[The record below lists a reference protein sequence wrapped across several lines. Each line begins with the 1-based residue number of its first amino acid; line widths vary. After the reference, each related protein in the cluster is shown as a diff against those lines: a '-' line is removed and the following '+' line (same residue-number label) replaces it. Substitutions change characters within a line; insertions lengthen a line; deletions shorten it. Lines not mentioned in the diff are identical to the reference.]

1 MDGGDA
7 SELDSDLATTLSTTK
22 GQRVDAKTFSGVERE
37 RSALQKSP
45 SSFSNGYRRR
55 KKQSRAKKLLD
66 ASALPSA
73 RLYQSFSDWKYIAT
87 FASVALVM
95 VTVFF
100 IYLSLAAWTRCTR
113 NINLEL
119 QKDKG
124 QEELVKTWLT
134 CTYAREVGKSYK
146 PWRWDDFAVLFVRLC
161 MLSQF
166 GEVVFHQM
174 VGWHVS
180 RFRNWRT
187 KMCVYS
193 FALYNLT
200 YFGTIAIL
208 GFYHQYT
215 QYACY
220 YLFGILMWSGLS
232 AFDFWSTKGISYGF
246 VYIYLMAIIGKNV
259 VEFFL
264 IVMSDQ
270 SVSPTMKLFIRFG
283 LDPIFW
289 ELVRGA
295 ERHFARLNPSPGP
308 CLQIPYY
315 LSFALQQAF
324 FSRYVMFLLAA
335 DGTVKSMATVQTIL
349 SLHEL
354 MIALTTKDRDKYLA
368 RAFLGKQTA
377 EALLTTQKQHDIL
390 AMNSVISAFAEIAA
404 IIVISI
410 YLYVFRMAKVGNES
424 IVSLKSYAI
433 QAVNLIAIEIALS
446 FLTVYV
452 QQRFHGMRHKSM
464 FPKIKKKKN
473 NVNDDNNNKRSFKEE
488 KRNKKQQQQQQSRHR
503 WFEGVRRFLEQP
515 PYAFYVFI
523 WVGVM
528 LIHKITTYL
537 VGGQFHRY
545 LCPRV
550 DERDGSIYT
559 FQCTTEDLDLAPGG
573 FYFNMRGFMIQM
585 IDFPVANNEEKFYR
599 NTSQS
604 WVYADE

>member
-1 MDGGDA
+1 MKEEG
-7 SELDSDLATTLSTTK
+7 EENVLDSSATPPPPPPTTTTTTTLQYSNSIGAHKTK
-22 GQRVDAKTFSGVERE
+22 VER
-37 RSALQKSP
+37 SLT
-45 SSFSNGYRRR
+45 SSFSSRNNRKR
-55 KKQSRAKKLLD
+55 KKLQAQKLD
-66 ASALPSA
+66 ASALPTA

-95 VTVFF
+95 VSVFF
-100 IYLSLAAWTRCTR
+100 IYLSLAAWSRCTK
-113 NINLEL
+113 NISLDL

-124 QEELVKTWLT
+124 REELVKTWLT
-134 CTYAREVGKSYK
+134 CTYAREIGKSYK

-161 MLSQF
+161 MITQF

-174 VGWHVS
+174 AGWHVS

-187 KMCVYS
+187 KICMYS
-193 FALYNLT
+193 FGLYNLT
-200 YFGTIAIL
+200 YLGMMAIL
-208 GFYHQYT
+208 GFSHKYT
-215 QYACY
+215 HLTCT
-220 YLFGILMWSGLS
+220 YLFLVLMWSGLS
-232 AFDFWSTKGISYGF
+232 ASDFWSTKGISYGF
-246 VYIYLMAIIGKNV
+246 VYIYLMSIIGKNV

-335 DGTVKSMATVQTIL
+335 DGTVKSMTTVQTIL

-354 MIALTTKDRDKYLA
+354 MIALTTKDRDKYIA

-390 AMNSVISAFAEIAA
+390 AMNSIISAFAEIAA
-404 IIVISI
+404 IIVISV
-410 YLYVFRMAKVGNES
+410 YLYVFRMAKAGNES
-424 IVSLKSYAI
+424 IVSLKSYGV

-464 FPKIKKKKN
+464 FPKIKKKQK
-473 NVNDDNNNKRSFKEE
+473 KSSKKEKE
-488 KRNKKQQQQQQSRHR
+488 GKKQ
-503 WFEGVRRFLEQP
+503 WFGGVRGFLEQP

-528 LIHKITTYL
+528 LVHKITTYL

-573 FYFNMRGFMIQM
+573 FYFNMRGFLVQM
-585 IDFPVANNEEKFYR
+585 LDFPVANSEEKFYR

-604 WVYADE
+604 WAYD